1 MAKFLTELDVKLK
14 RDRDDVWIVKTPLV
28 YNSDIVGQVIVPI
41 GFETDLSSVPRIPF
55 IYAMWGARAHREG
68 ILHDLIFRSD
78 STPIVQWMVANNVFL
93 EAMEVRGKPW
103 YIRYP
108 MYWGVCLGSWG
119 YWHKRKIG
127 DSL

>member
-41 GFETDLSSVPRIPF
+41 GFETDLSSTPRVPF
-55 IYAMWGARAHREG
+55 IYSLWGARSHREG
-68 ILHDLIFRSD
+68 VVHDLLFRSD
-78 STPIVQWMVANNVFL
+78 AVPLCSWSTANSVFL
-93 EAMEVRGKPW
+93 EAMTARGKPW

-127 DSL
+127 DNL